1 MKQSHPA
8 ASSPSGTGA
17 QNNPATTPAVDYHV
31 NPVFYA
37 MAVLA
42 VVVAVAAF
50 VWGPVVLTLVALV
63 AVPVIFV
70 IFVALSWPYPTK
82 G

>member
-1 MKQSHPA
+1 
-8 ASSPSGTGA
+8 
-17 QNNPATTPAVDYHV
+17 
-31 NPVFYA
+31 
-37 MAVLA
+37 
-42 VVVAVAAF
+42 